1 MVDVIERTNNFKM
14 SMNLIELMSVNES
27 LADTLLQ
34 YIAQQQQLFS
44 FIESVAVMG
53 DLGSCPL
60 LSDVFGVG

>member
-1 MVDVIERTNNFKM
+1 
-14 SMNLIELMSVNES
+14 MSVNEL

-34 YIAQQQQLFS
+34 YIAQQQQQLFN

-53 DLGSCPL
+53 DLDSCPL

>member
-1 MVDVIERTNNFKM
+1 
-14 SMNLIELMSVNES
+14 MNSAEVMSVNKS

-34 YIAQQQQLFS
+34 YIAQQQRQLFN

>member
-1 MVDVIERTNNFKM
+1 
-14 SMNLIELMSVNES
+14 MNSAEVMSVNKS

-34 YIAQQQQLFS
+34 YIAQQQQQLFN